1 MCIGA
6 NGWNPGN
13 TYAKGIV
20 FGASAIGIGGIGGG
34 SFNGVLTCQQYT
46 KCIVN

>member
-20 FGASAIGIGGIGGG
+20 FGASAIGIGGLGGG
-34 SFNGVLTCQQYT
+34 VS
-46 KCIVN
+46 IVFLLVSNTLNA